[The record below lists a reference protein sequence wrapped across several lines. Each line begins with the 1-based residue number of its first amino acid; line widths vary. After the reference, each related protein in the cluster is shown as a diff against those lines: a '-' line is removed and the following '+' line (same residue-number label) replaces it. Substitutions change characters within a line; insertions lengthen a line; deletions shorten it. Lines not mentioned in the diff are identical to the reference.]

1 MQNLKKRRIGLFGGT
16 FDPPHL
22 GHLAAALAARDQ
34 LQLDIVLFVVANDPW
49 QKTGAGL
56 EITLAKHRL
65 EMTELVVSEFEGL
78 EVDDS
83 EIRRGGPTYTS
94 VTLKEMKAL
103 FPEAELFLLVGGDVA
118 RELNTWKDS
127 DYIQENAVMVVVDR
141 PGYDGATPPSGWN
154 FERVVAETPDVAG
167 TEIRLLSSEGAE
179 VRTMVSEAVKSYI
192 DKHELYVGEGF

>member
-1 MQNLKKRRIGLFGGT
+1 MENLKKRRIGLFGGT

-22 GHLAAALAARDQ
+22 GHLGAALAARDQ
-34 LQLDIVLFVVANDPW
+34 LQLDMVLFVVANDPW

-56 EITLAKHRL
+56 EVTIAKHRL
-65 EMTELVVSEFEGL
+65 EMTELVVSKFEGL

-127 DYIQENAVMVVVDR
+127 DYVQKNSVMVVVDR

-167 TEIRLLSSEGAE
+167 TEIRLLSSEGVE

-192 DKHELYVGEGF
+192 DKHGLYVGESF

>member
-1 MQNLKKRRIGLFGGT
+1 MENLKKRRIGLFGGT

-22 GHLAAALAARDQ
+22 GHLGAALAARDQ
-34 LQLDIVLFVVANDPW
+34 LQLDMVLFVVANDPW

-141 PGYDGATPPSGWN
+141 PGYDGAIPPSGWN

-192 DKHELYVGEGF
+192 DQHGLYVGESF

>member
-1 MQNLKKRRIGLFGGT
+1 VENLGKRRIGLFGGT

-34 LQLDIVLFVVANDPW
+34 LQLDVVLFVVANDPW

-56 EITLAKHRL
+56 EVTLAKHRL

-78 EVDDS
+78 EVEDL
-83 EIRRGGPTYTS
+83 EVRRGGPTYTS
-94 VTLKEMKAL
+94 VTLKEMKDL

-127 DYIQENAVMVVVDR
+127 DYVQKNSVMVVVDR

-167 TEIRLLSSEGAE
+167 TEIRLLSSEGVE

-192 DKHELYVGEGF
+192 DKHELYVGESS

>member
-1 MQNLKKRRIGLFGGT
+1 MENLKKRRIGLFGGT

-34 LQLDIVLFVVANDPW
+34 LQLDVVLFAVSYTPW

-56 EITLAKHRL
+56 EVTLAKYRL

-192 DKHELYVGEGF
+192 DQHGLYVGESF

>member
-1 MQNLKKRRIGLFGGT
+1 MKNLKKRRIGLFGGT

-56 EITLAKHRL
+56 EVTLAKHRL

-192 DKHELYVGEGF
+192 DQHGLYVGESF

>member
-1 MQNLKKRRIGLFGGT
+1 MKNLKKRRIGLFGGT

-34 LQLDIVLFVVANDPW
+34 LQLDKVLFVVANDPW

-56 EITLAKHRL
+56 KVTLAKHRL

-94 VTLKEMKAL
+94 ATLKEMKTL
-103 FPEAELFLLVGGDVA
+103 FTDAELFLLVGGDVA

-192 DKHELYVGEGF
+192 DQHGLYVGESF

>member
-1 MQNLKKRRIGLFGGT
+1 MKNLKKRRIGLFGGT

-22 GHLAAALAARDQ
+22 GHLAAALAALDQ
-34 LQLDIVLFVVANDPW
+34 LQLDMVLFVVANDPW
-49 QKTGAGL
+49 QKTGAGV
-56 EITLAKHRL
+56 EVTLAKHRL
-65 EMTELVVSEFEGL
+65 EMTKLVVSEFEGL

-94 VTLKEMKAL
+94 VTLQEMKEL

-141 PGYDGATPPSGWN
+141 PGYEEATPPNGWN
-154 FERVVAETPDVAG
+154 FERVVAETPDIAG

-192 DKHELYVGEGF
+192 DKHGLYVGESF

>member
-1 MQNLKKRRIGLFGGT
+1 MENLGKRRIGLFGGT

-34 LQLDIVLFVVANDPW
+34 LQLDVVLFVVANDPW

-56 EITLAKHRL
+56 EVTLAKHRL

-78 EVDDS
+78 EVEDL
-83 EIRRGGPTYTS
+83 EVRRGGPTYTS
-94 VTLKEMKAL
+94 VTLKEMKDL

-127 DYIQENAVMVVVDR
+127 DYVQKNSVMVVVDR

-167 TEIRLLSSEGAE
+167 TEIRLLSSEGVE

-192 DKHELYVGEGF
+192 DKHELYVGESS

>member
-1 MQNLKKRRIGLFGGT
+1 VKNLKKRRIGLFGGT

-34 LQLDIVLFVVANDPW
+34 LQLDKVLFVVANDPW

-56 EITLAKHRL
+56 KVTLAKHRL

-94 VTLKEMKAL
+94 ATLKEMKTL
-103 FPEAELFLLVGGDVA
+103 FTDAELFLLVGGDVA

-141 PGYDGATPPSGWN
+141 PGYDGATPPGGWN

-192 DKHELYVGEGF
+192 DKHGLYVGESF

>member
-1 MQNLKKRRIGLFGGT
+1 MENLKKRRIGLFGGT

-56 EITLAKHRL
+56 EVTLAKYRL

-103 FPEAELFLLVGGDVA
+103 FPGAELFLLVGGDVA

-192 DKHELYVGEGF
+192 DRHGLYVGESF

>member
-1 MQNLKKRRIGLFGGT
+1 MENLKKRRIGLFGGT
-16 FDPPHL
+16 FAPPHL

-56 EITLAKHRL
+56 EVTLAKYRL

-103 FPEAELFLLVGGDVA
+103 FPGAELFLLVGGDVA

-192 DKHELYVGEGF
+192 DQHGLYVGESF

>member
-1 MQNLKKRRIGLFGGT
+1 MKPIDYCDKVIFGGT

-22 GHLAAALAARDQ
+22 GHLGAALAARDQ
-34 LQLDIVLFVVANDPW
+34 LQLDMVLFVVANDPW

-56 EITLAKHRL
+56 EVTIAKHRL
-65 EMTELVVSEFEGL
+65 EMTELVVSGFEGL

-118 RELNTWKDS
+118 RELNTWKDPE
-127 DYIQENAVMVVVDR
+127 YIQENAVMVVIDR
-141 PGYDGATPPSGWN
+141 PGYDVAAPPSGWE
-154 FERVVAETPDVAG
+154 FERVVAETPDIAG
-167 TEIRLLSSEGAE
+167 TEIRLLRSEGAE

-192 DKHELYVGEGF
+192 DEHGLYVGGSF

>member
-1 MQNLKKRRIGLFGGT
+1 MENLKKRRIGLFGGT

-56 EITLAKHRL
+56 EVTLAKYRL

-103 FPEAELFLLVGGDVA
+103 FPGAELFVLVGGDVA

-192 DKHELYVGEGF
+192 DQHGLYVGESF

>member
-1 MQNLKKRRIGLFGGT
+1 MENLKKRRIGLFGGT

-127 DYIQENAVMVVVDR
+127 EYIQENAVMVVVDR
-141 PGYDGATPPSGWN
+141 PGYDGATPPREWN

-192 DKHELYVGEGF
+192 DKHKLYVGESF

>member
-1 MQNLKKRRIGLFGGT
+1 MENLKKRRIGLFGGT

-56 EITLAKHRL
+56 EVTLAKHRL

-127 DYIQENAVMVVVDR
+127 DYVQKNSVMVVVDR

-192 DKHELYVGEGF
+192 DQHGLYVGESF

>member
-1 MQNLKKRRIGLFGGT
+1 MKNLKKRRIGLFGGT

-22 GHLAAALAARDQ
+22 GHLAAALAALDQ
-34 LQLDIVLFVVANDPW
+34 LQLDMVLFVVANDPW

-56 EITLAKHRL
+56 EVTLAKHRL
-65 EMTELVVSEFEGL
+65 EMTKLVVSEFEGL

-94 VTLKEMKAL
+94 VTLQEMKEL

-141 PGYDGATPPSGWN
+141 PGYEEATPPNGWN
-154 FERVVAETPDVAG
+154 FERVVAETPDIAG

-192 DKHELYVGEGF
+192 DKHGLYVGESF

>member
-1 MQNLKKRRIGLFGGT
+1 MKNLKKRRIGLFGGT

-22 GHLAAALAARDQ
+22 GHLGAALAARDQ
-34 LQLDIVLFVVANDPW
+34 LQLDMVLFVVANDPW

-56 EITLAKHRL
+56 EVTIAKHRL

-192 DKHELYVGEGF
+192 DQHGLYVGESF

>member
-1 MQNLKKRRIGLFGGT
+1 MKNLKKRRIGLFGGT

-22 GHLAAALAARDQ
+22 GHLGAALAARGQ
-34 LQLDIVLFVVANDPW
+34 LQLDMVLFVVANDPW

-56 EITLAKHRL
+56 EVTLAKHRL

-127 DYIQENAVMVVVDR
+127 EYIQENAVIVVVDR
-141 PGYDGATPPSGWN
+141 PGYDGATPPSGWE
-154 FERVVAETPDVAG
+154 FERVVAETPDIAG
-167 TEIRLLSSEGAE
+167 TEIRLLRSEGAE

-192 DKHELYVGEGF
+192 DEHGLYVGESF

>member
-1 MQNLKKRRIGLFGGT
+1 MENLKKRRIGLFGGT

-34 LQLDIVLFVVANDPW
+34 LELDVVLFVVANDPW

-56 EITLAKHRL
+56 EVTLAKHRL
-65 EMTELVVSEFEGL
+65 GMTELVVSEFEGL
-78 EVDDS
+78 EGDDS
-83 EIRRGGPTYTS
+83 ESIRGGPTYTS

-192 DKHELYVGEGF
+192 DKHGLYVGESF